1 MMYLDIGINLL
12 DILVSTNYNNTNNI
26 HIMRQQFLLF
36 IYIVNNLQL
45 DNKLW

>member
-12 DILVSTNYNNTNNI
+12 DILVSTNYHNNNK
-26 HIMRQQFLLF
+26 HFMREQFLLF
-36 IYIVNNLQL
+36 IYIVDNLQL